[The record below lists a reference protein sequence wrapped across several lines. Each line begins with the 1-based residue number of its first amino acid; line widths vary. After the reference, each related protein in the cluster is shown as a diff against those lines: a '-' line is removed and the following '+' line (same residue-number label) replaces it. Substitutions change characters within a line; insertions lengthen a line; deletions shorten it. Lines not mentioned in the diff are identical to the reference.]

1 MSNNKENKER
11 NYGLMTKALH
21 CGWKNDPA
29 TGASGLPIY
38 ATAAYQFRN
47 AEHAANLF
55 SLNGEGFIY
64 SRLSNPTVS
73 AFEQGLNALEG
84 GVGCLA
90 TSSGHAAYVHLIT
103 ALCSAGDHIVA
114 SKKLYGGTLTLLR
127 DIFTRFGITTTF
139 VDTDH
144 PCQVEQAIRD
154 ETKAIITEIIG
165 NPLMNVAPLETLG
178 KLATRRGVPLIV
190 DNTFA
195 SPALCRP
202 LEWGAHVVIHS
213 TTKYISGNGN
223 LIGGAVIDGGNFD
236 WNAHQDKFPGLTQPD
251 RFYND
256 IIFTEKF
263 GKAALY
269 AKLHVSIIRDLGGC
283 PSAFDGW
290 LLHLSLATLPLRME
304 RVSKNALSVAKF
316 LENHPQVE
324 WVRYPGLESHP
335 QKDLANIYLK
345 EGSGGMIVFSVNGGL
360 EAGRRFLD
368 NVSLIGHM
376 ANVGDSRTLAVH
388 PASTT
393 HSQMT
398 PEQRAEINIGEGLI
412 RLSTGLEDLGD
423 IIADL
428 DQALKAAAI

>member
-1 MSNNKENKER
+1 MNGGKEK

-21 CGWKNDPA
+21 CGWKCDPA

-38 ATAAYQFRN
+38 ATAAYQFRD

-55 SLNGEGFIY
+55 SLNENGFIY
-64 SRLSNPTVS
+64 SRLSNPTVM

-90 TSSGHAAYVHLIT
+90 TSSGQAAFVHLLT
-103 ALCSAGDHIVA
+103 ALCSAGDHVVA
-114 SKKLYGGTLTLLR
+114 SKKLYGGTLTLLG

-178 KLATRRGVPLIV
+178 RLATRHGVPLVI

-202 LEWGAHVVIHS
+202 LEWGAHIVVHS
-213 TTKYISGNGN
+213 TSKYISGNGS
-223 LIGGAVIDGGNFD
+223 LIGGAVVDGGSFD
-236 WNAHQDKFPGLTQPD
+236 WNAWPDKFPGLTRPD
-251 RFYND
+251 KNYHD
-256 IIFTEKF
+256 IVFTEKF

-304 RVSKNALSVAKF
+304 RVSANALAVARF

-324 WVRYPGLESHP
+324 WVLYPGLESHP
-335 QKDLANIYLK
+335 HNDLAKIYLK
-345 EGSGGMIVFSVNGGL
+345 EGCGGMIAFSVKGGL
-360 EAGRRFLD
+360 EAGRRFL
-368 NVSLIGHM
+368 NSVSLIGHM
-376 ANVGDSRTLAVH
+376 ANVGDCRTLVVH

-398 PEQRAEINIGEGLI
+398 PEQRAEIEIGEGLI
-412 RLSTGLEDLGD
+412 RLSTGLEDVAD

-428 DQALKAAAI
+428 EQALAVAAG